1 VRLILLTFVVCAGA
15 LAADPGRTT
24 ELEGVNDS
32 RPGSSATKSKRAFHP
47 LRLLRRLG
55 RAESEFGLRLS
66 SLGIQPE
73 VEASHS
79 EALPRSSP
87 STQVS
92 APMPHIE
99 PAIPA
104 PGARG
109 EILAELGA
117 GPEDVGGTVR

>member
-1 VRLILLTFVVCAGA
+1 VRLILLTFVVCASA
-15 LAADPGRTT
+15 LAADPGRTA
-24 ELEGVNDS
+24 ELEAVNDLRS
-32 RPGSSATKSKRAFHP
+32 GSSAAKSKRALHP

-66 SLGIQPE
+66 SLGIQRG

-87 STQVS
+87 STEVS
-92 APMPHIE
+92 APVPHIE

-104 PGARG
+104 PGAAG
-109 EILAELGA
+109 QILAELGTDPEEA
-117 GPEDVGGTVR
+117 GKTER